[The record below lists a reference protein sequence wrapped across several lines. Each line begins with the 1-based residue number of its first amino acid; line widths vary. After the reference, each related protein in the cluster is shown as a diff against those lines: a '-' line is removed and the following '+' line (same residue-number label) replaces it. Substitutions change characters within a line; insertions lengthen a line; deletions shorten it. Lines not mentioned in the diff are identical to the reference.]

1 MRRAATP
8 ALRRTAM
15 RSFTRSGFAK
25 EGETSFFGH
34 FTESGRCV
42 AARLARIRLNSALRT
57 SGVVAGLVH
66 SASAWPNLQKTHS
79 ESLGM
84 SREQVIDVV
93 NKQKIVQA
101 IVHGQDMPRHDLVE
115 TLLQR
120 QHQVELGALL
130 SQAPVAD
137 IATALVSMPMADA
150 RTVWISVPAVRR
162 EEILR
167 ELPHSVSEQLMTD
180 EPQPESDGQIIA
192 FELVEGRLRKKQLT
206 VRDSLQ
212 GLSPVWID
220 LLNSTKAERA
230 AIGEHFGIDLP
241 DQTQA
246 GDLEVTSRFHVED
259 DDDIHLHSNFLLDRE
274 GQSRSVPVTFI
285 LHQGI
290 LFSIREE
297 DLPVFRLQRRRA
309 AIQKDYVTDCLDVLL
324 DLYGADIEYSADS
337 LEDIYSTLGEVGR
350 HVLSED
356 ITDADASSILA
367 DIAEEED
374 LNGRIRANI
383 MDTQRAVS
391 FLMRCKVLSSHQF
404 DDAKQIFRNIES
416 LNSHT
421 AFLFDKINFLMDA
434 TIGFI
439 NINQNKSV
447 SQLTVF
453 GVVFMPLNILAGIGG
468 MSEFSM
474 MTEGIPWPISY
485 GGVIVAMAL
494 LGWATFA
501 GVRIWERRK
510 TRNRTKDKRRQAPA

>member
-1 MRRAATP
+1 MDATLGHPPP
-8 ALRRTAM
+8 AMPYLR
-15 RSFTRSGFAK
+15 
-25 EGETSFFGH
+25 E
-34 FTESGRCV
+34 
-42 AARLARIRLNSALRT
+42 
-57 SGVVAGLVH
+57 
-66 SASAWPNLQKTHS
+66 THS

-84 SREQVIDVV
+84 SREQVIEVI
-93 NKQKIVQA
+93 NKQKIVESL
-101 IVHGQDMPRHDLVE
+101 VHGQNMPRHQLVE

-120 QHQVELGALL
+120 QQKAELDTLL
-130 SQAPVAD
+130 AHAPVED
-137 IATALVSMPMADA
+137 IAAALMSIPIEYA
-150 RTVWISVPAVRR
+150 RSLWMSVPASRR
-162 EEILR
+162 EELLR
-167 ELPHSVSEQLMTD
+167 ELPESVSEQLMTD
-180 EPQPESDGQIIA
+180 EIQPESDSQIIA
-192 FELVEGRLRKKQLT
+192 FELIEGRLRKKQLT
-206 VRDSLQ
+206 RREPLQ

-230 AIGEHFGIDLP
+230 YIGEHFGIELP
-241 DQTQA
+241 DDTQA
-246 GDLEVTSRFHVED
+246 GDLEVTTRFHVDD

-274 GQSRSVPVTFI
+274 GHSRSVPVTFI
-285 LHQGI
+285 VHQGV

-337 LEDIYSTLGEVGR
+337 LEDIYKTLGDVGR

-356 ITDADASSILA
+356 ITDEDASSILA

-391 FLMRCKVLSSHQF
+391 FLMRCKVLSSNQF
-404 DDAKQIFRNIES
+404 DDAKQVFRNIES

-439 NINQNKSV
+439 NINQNKRV

-474 MTEGIPWPISY
+474 MTEGIPWQVAY
-485 GGVIVAMAL
+485 GSVIVTMGL

-501 GVRIWERRK
+501 GVRMWENRK
-510 TRNRTKDKRRQAPA
+510 TRNRTKDKRRAAPV

>member
-1 MRRAATP
+1 
-8 ALRRTAM
+8 
-15 RSFTRSGFAK
+15 
-25 EGETSFFGH
+25 
-34 FTESGRCV
+34 
-42 AARLARIRLNSALRT
+42 
-57 SGVVAGLVH
+57 
-66 SASAWPNLQKTHS
+66 
-79 ESLGM
+79 M
-84 SREQVIDVV
+84 SREQVIEVV
-93 NKQKIVQA
+93 NKQKLVKA
-101 IVHGQDMPRHDLVE
+101 MVHGQDMPRHQLVE
-115 TLLQR
+115 SLLHR
-120 QHQVELGALL
+120 QHEAERGALL
-130 SQAPVAD
+130 ARAPIAD
-137 IATALVSMPMADA
+137 IATALVALPAAEA
-150 RTVWISVPAVRR
+150 RTLWAAVPVERR
-162 EEILR
+162 EELLR
-167 ELPHSVSEQLMTD
+167 ELPESVSEHLMT
-180 EPQPESDGQIIA
+180 EELQPESDSQIIA
-192 FELVEGRLRKKQLT
+192 FELIDGRLRKKQLT
-206 VRDSLQ
+206 LRDSLQ

-220 LLNSTKAERA
+220 LLNSTKAERT

-309 AIQKDYVTDCLDVLL
+309 AIQKDYVTDCLDLLL

-337 LEDIYSTLGEVGR
+337 LEDIYKTLGDVGR
-350 HVLSED
+350 HVLSEA
-356 ITDADASSILA
+356 ITDEDASSILA

-391 FLMRCKVLSSHQF
+391 FLMRCKVLSSRQF

-416 LNSHT
+416 LNHHT

-439 NINQNKSV
+439 NINQNKRV

-474 MTEGIPWPISY
+474 MTEGIPWQLSY
-485 GGVIVAMAL
+485 GSVIVAMGL
-494 LGWATFA
+494 LGWATFV
-501 GVRIWERRK
+501 GVRAWENRK
-510 TRNRTKDKRRQAPA
+510 TRNRNKDKRRMSPA